1 MRRTLLGALALFL
14 FTTSCGDDLGSG
26 VAGCSEQVAL
36 SVSLG
41 LAPTFTWSPE
51 CAIFALKVTP
61 VIGQQE
67 LWTIISNN
75 RNSIDPPITYGVV
88 PDGAVEN
95 GPAALL
101 EGEMEYRVTVIAL
114 SGGMEEVVGT
124 AVFTPEL
131 GGIER

>member
-41 LAPTFTWSPE
+41 VAPTFTWSPE
-51 CAIFALKVTP
+51 CVIFALTVTS

-67 LWTIISNN
+67 LWTIISSNN
-75 RNSIDPPITYGVV
+75 SNSIDPPITYGVE
-88 PDGAVEN
+88 PDGAVET
-95 GPAALL
+95 GPAVLL
-101 EGEMEYRVTVIAL
+101 EEEMEYRVTVIAL
-114 SGGMEEVVGT
+114 SGGIEEVAGT
-124 AVFTPEL
+124 EAFTP
-131 GGIER
+131 